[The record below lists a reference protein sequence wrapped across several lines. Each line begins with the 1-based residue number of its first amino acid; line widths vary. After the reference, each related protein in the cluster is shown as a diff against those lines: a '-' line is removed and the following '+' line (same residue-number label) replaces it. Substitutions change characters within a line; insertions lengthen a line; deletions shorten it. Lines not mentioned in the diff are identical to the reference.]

1 MALAQQIALGYL
13 RAKLNLL
20 GVVSPKKAAKEALII
35 FSTPFRKAKKKV
47 PPVFEKSELLQF
59 SLHRKKV
66 FAYRWNHPAPHRFL
80 ILHGFESSA
89 YNFDRYVKPMV
100 RKGYEVVALD
110 APAHGKSEGKTIN
123 LLEYIEA
130 IHETWKRYGPFDGVM
145 AHSFGGLAICLYL
158 HQHPQ
163 TKEPQV
169 ALIAPATET
178 STAVDS
184 FFRLLQMND
193 QIKEEFN
200 RQVHQRTGF
209 WPEDFSITRVAG
221 TLKARVFW
229 AHDENDDM
237 TPLSDTLPI
246 QQRKLPNFHFHIT
259 RGLGHRR
266 IYRDNQVSRAIID
279 FFDDHGALDRPVR
292 G

>member
-1 MALAQQIALGYL
+1 MALAQKIALGYL

-20 GVVSPKKAAKEALII
+20 GVISPKKAAKEALII
-35 FSTPFRKAKKKV
+35 FSTPYRKVRKKV
-47 PPVFEKSELLQF
+47 PPIFEKSEHLQF
-59 SLHRKKV
+59 TLHRKKV
-66 FAYRWNHPAPHRFL
+66 FAYRWNHPSPKRFL

-110 APAHGKSEGKTIN
+110 APAHGRSEGKTIN

-130 IHETWKRYGPFDGVM
+130 IHETWKRFGPFDGVM
-145 AHSFGGLAICLYL
+145 AHSFGGLAISLYL

-163 TKEPQV
+163 NHPPQV

-184 FFRLLQMND
+184 FFRLLQLND
-193 QIKEEFN
+193 QVKEEFK

-209 WPEDFSITRVAG
+209 WPADFSISRVAAS
-221 TLKARVFW
+221 LQAQVFW
-229 AHDENDDM
+229 AHDEDDDM
-237 TPLSDTLPI
+237 TPLADALPI
-246 QQRKLPNFHFHIT
+246 RQQNLPNFRFHIT

-279 FFDDHGALDRPVR
+279 FFETQTPPEQSPKG
-292 G
+292 